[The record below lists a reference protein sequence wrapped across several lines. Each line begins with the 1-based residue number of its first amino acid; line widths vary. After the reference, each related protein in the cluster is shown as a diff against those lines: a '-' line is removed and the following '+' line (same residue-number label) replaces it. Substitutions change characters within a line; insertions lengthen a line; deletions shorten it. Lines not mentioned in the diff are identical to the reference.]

1 MPFEATVEV
10 VAHAAGF
17 NGPCR
22 EYLYDTVKGMQAS
35 GIRDHQLEKLAAA
48 VQQRLASH

>member
-1 MPFEATVEV
+1 MPFEATAEV
-10 VAHAAGF
+10 VANAAGF

-22 EYLYDTVKGMQAS
+22 DYLYDAVKGMQAC

-48 VQQRLASH
+48 VQQRLASR